1 VPFPLNC
8 VRGCPDYL
16 RTRGNQEE
24 RQHLIQ
30 IRTVTEQALAVAR
43 LQTARNT
50 GIAEPWVRHC
60 EQTLDGIAK
69 ALAVDD
75 DMEPYDDGT
84 MVSSRSNRC
93 PE

>member
-1 VPFPLNC
+1 
-8 VRGCPDYL
+8 VRGCPDYP

-30 IRTVTEQALAVAR
+30 IRTATEQALHAAR
-43 LQTARNT
+43 LHAAHNA

-69 ALAVDD
+69 ALAVDN
-75 DMEPYDDGT
+75 DMELGDSRPIAI
-84 MVSSRSNRC
+84 SRSAGC